1 MTPLAASPDI
11 QWTLEP
17 AILLALACYAG
28 IYVWRFRHAR
38 SEAGGRG
45 AGPAQAIAFAL
56 ALVVLAAAT
65 ISPVAALGE
74 DNLFSMHMV
83 QHVLLGDIA
92 PALLLLSLSRVIMRP
107 ATRRFAAV
115 EKALGRLAHP
125 AAFLLAWLA
134 LVYVWHVPAL
144 YDAATTTPAL
154 HALEHATFFTAGLL
168 FWWPLIQPVPMRRPL
183 TGMQPFAYLASG
195 KALLG
200 VLGVFL
206 TWSNTVAYEHY
217 ETVERVW
224 GLSALE
230 DQNLGGA
237 IMMAEQSIVLAIA
250 CVALFVRMIVRSEQ
264 EQVRRERLEDA
275 EEERRP
281 ELGEPAAT

>member
-1 MTPLAASPDI
+1 MSSPDI
-11 QWTLEP
+11 KWTLEP
-17 AILLALACYAG
+17 AILLALASYAG
-28 IYVWRFRHAR
+28 IYAWRFRRAR
-38 SEAGGRG
+38 REAGGRG
-45 AGPAQAIAFAL
+45 AGIAQASAFAL
-56 ALVVLAAAT
+56 ALLAFAAAT

-74 DNLFSMHMV
+74 DHLFSMHMV

-107 ATRRFAAV
+107 ATRRFVAV
-115 EKALGRLAHP
+115 ERALGRLAHP
-125 AAFLLAWLA
+125 AAFLVAWLA
-134 LVYVWHVPAL
+134 LVYVWHVPGL
-144 YDAATTTPAL
+144 YDAATTSPVL

-168 FWWPLIQPVPMRRPL
+168 FWWPLIQPVPMRHGL
-183 TGMQPFAYLASG
+183 TGMQPFVYLASG

-206 TWSNTVAYEHY
+206 TWSGSVVYEHY
-217 ETVERVW
+217 ETVDRIW

-250 CVALFVRMIVRSEQ
+250 CVVLFVRMITRSEE
-264 EQVRRERLEDA
+264 EQRRRERLEDA
-275 EEERRP
+275 DEERRQA

>member
-1 MTPLAASPDI
+1 MTSPDI
-11 QWTLEP
+11 QWTVEP
-17 AILLALACYAG
+17 AILLALACYAA
-28 IYVWRFRHAR
+28 IYGWRFRAAR
-38 SEAGGRG
+38 REAGGRG
-45 AGPAQAIAFAL
+45 AGAPQAIAFAAALL
-56 ALVVLAAAT
+56 ALAVAT
-65 ISPVAALGE
+65 ISPIAELGE

-107 ATRRFAAV
+107 ATRRLVAI
-115 EKALGRLAHP
+115 ERALGRLAHP
-125 AAFLLAWLA
+125 ATFLLAWLA
-134 LVYVWHVPAL
+134 LVYVWHIPSL
-144 YDAATTTPAL
+144 YDAATTTPVL

-168 FWWPLIQPVPMRRPL
+168 FWWPLIQPVPMRHGL
-183 TGMQPFAYLASG
+183 TGMQPFVYLASG

-200 VLGVFL
+200 ALGVFL
-206 TWSNTVAYEHY
+206 TWSGTVVYEHY

-224 GLSALE
+224 GLSPIE

-250 CVALFVRMIVRSEQ
+250 CVVLFVRMIVRSEQ

-275 EEERRP
+275 
-281 ELGEPAAT
+281 AT